1 MKIINTKYIYFTL
14 LFFSYNLYF
23 SQTITGNIKDSISKE
38 NVFANVVIK
47 DTKKSNDISEF
58 TVTKNGNYKIQV
70 SKFYKR
76 IVLEVNALGYS
87 SITHIIE
94 APEKDKIYNLNF
106 FLKKEQIKNIKEII
120 LTSNKKK
127 FSIKE
132 DTIKYNVSAYR
143 DGSERKIEEI
153 IKKLPGIQVNEKSG
167 EIKYKGKSIETV
179 QLEGD
184 DLFGSNY
191 SLGTKNINVDMVEQV
206 QAIENYSANPLLK
219 GIENGDKV
227 ALNLKLKKGRLD
239 LSGNTEYGSGFSSDN
254 KQIYNIGAN
263 ILGVSKNYKSF
274 GTFSYNNVGINNSPF
289 DYFGFN
295 YNTEQ
300 IKERDFFA
308 KKLIP
313 ESIFTSSL
321 DDSRAN
327 INNAIFGNYNS
338 IFKIGKKASLKLNLY
353 YTQDKILQTQFFQ
366 NNILTGDG
374 TFSTSD
380 LYQTQKKP
388 FLYRGDIE
396 LKINT
401 SKNSL
406 LEYKARISQENINT
420 QSSVLQNNKS
430 SFNTKLYS
438 ESFLFRQDLIYT
450 KKISDKKALQMQLF
464 QSYNNA
470 PQNLSISPSLNLDS
484 LTIFK
489 TQYSRYTKQIFSIQ
503 STLLGSTLKTKYA
516 FSIGAT
522 LEKDPFTSFLNDNME
537 INNNNFSYI
546 KNSIWFKGAYHFQY
560 GNLKISPSY
569 TLSYFNQNLNNI
581 SAKRNDFLIEP
592 SLALKYRLGENSSL
606 FTSINY
612 AQKSFSEE
620 YFLIN
625 PLFTSPRNNISS
637 TPSLDIKKTISYN
650 LYYLTNNLFKQFQF
664 RLGFLYNKDN
674 GNYFSNFNVTENVTR
689 LNYFYLPK
697 SNESFTFNFMVEKY
711 LPIIQSTVRLTSD
724 LSISNYKNIVN
735 NSDLRNNKFHNLTSE
750 FFFKTAFDSKINF
763 ENQFKFFQNIS
774 KSEDSEKFENNSLQ
788 NTFKVIIKPHKKWFI
803 LFSSEYYIPNL
814 DKKDNYLFL
823 DATFRFIPNKIFD
836 FNFYAKNI
844 LNKKVFSQVETTDF
858 STTIFQS
865 NLIQRYYML
874 SVSYNF

>member
-1 MKIINTKYIYFTL
+1 MSVRKMKIINTKYIYFTL

-664 RLGFLYNKDN
+664 RLGFLY
-674 GNYFSNFNVTENVTR
+674 SLS
-689 LNYFYLPK
+689 LNHL
-697 SNESFTFNFMVEKY
+697 
-711 LPIIQSTVRLTSD
+711 
-724 LSISNYKNIVN
+724 
-735 NSDLRNNKFHNLTSE
+735 
-750 FFFKTAFDSKINF
+750 
-763 ENQFKFFQNIS
+763 
-774 KSEDSEKFENNSLQ
+774 
-788 NTFKVIIKPHKKWFI
+788 
-803 LFSSEYYIPNL
+803 
-814 DKKDNYLFL
+814 
-823 DATFRFIPNKIFD
+823 
-836 FNFYAKNI
+836 
-844 LNKKVFSQVETTDF
+844 
-858 STTIFQS
+858 
-865 NLIQRYYML
+865 
-874 SVSYNF
+874 

>member
-1 MKIINTKYIYFTL
+1 MSVRKMKIINTKYIYFTL

-388 FLYRGDIE
+388 FLY
-396 LKINT
+396 
-401 SKNSL
+401 
-406 LEYKARISQENINT
+406 
-420 QSSVLQNNKS
+420 
-430 SFNTKLYS
+430 
-438 ESFLFRQDLIYT
+438 
-450 KKISDKKALQMQLF
+450 
-464 QSYNNA
+464 
-470 PQNLSISPSLNLDS
+470 
-484 LTIFK
+484 
-489 TQYSRYTKQIFSIQ
+489 
-503 STLLGSTLKTKYA
+503 
-516 FSIGAT
+516 
-522 LEKDPFTSFLNDNME
+522 
-537 INNNNFSYI
+537 
-546 KNSIWFKGAYHFQY
+546 
-560 GNLKISPSY
+560 
-569 TLSYFNQNLNNI
+569 
-581 SAKRNDFLIEP
+581 
-592 SLALKYRLGENSSL
+592 
-606 FTSINY
+606 
-612 AQKSFSEE
+612 
-620 YFLIN
+620 
-625 PLFTSPRNNISS
+625 
-637 TPSLDIKKTISYN
+637 
-650 LYYLTNNLFKQFQF
+650 
-664 RLGFLYNKDN
+664 
-674 GNYFSNFNVTENVTR
+674 
-689 LNYFYLPK
+689 
-697 SNESFTFNFMVEKY
+697 
-711 LPIIQSTVRLTSD
+711 
-724 LSISNYKNIVN
+724 
-735 NSDLRNNKFHNLTSE
+735 
-750 FFFKTAFDSKINF
+750 
-763 ENQFKFFQNIS
+763 
-774 KSEDSEKFENNSLQ
+774 
-788 NTFKVIIKPHKKWFI
+788 
-803 LFSSEYYIPNL
+803 
-814 DKKDNYLFL
+814 
-823 DATFRFIPNKIFD
+823 
-836 FNFYAKNI
+836 
-844 LNKKVFSQVETTDF
+844 
-858 STTIFQS
+858 
-865 NLIQRYYML
+865 
-874 SVSYNF
+874 